1 MTFNVVLYVT
11 TSHMDYEYLEN
22 VKYQYTE
29 KKLNILT
36 CIFHVGKFYVKLLD
50 YGIFVTYNMY
60 MTIDKHTGNYNLQ
73 FTVLHCY
80 HPYTKFSLP
89 YTCIPLGSNH
99 SSETKIDHK
108 AISYMQKSYW
118 YIIAAR

>member
-29 KKLNILT
+29 KNLNILT

-73 FTVLHCY
+73 FFYGDRLPVLRY
-80 HPYTKFSLP
+80 IVI
-89 YTCIPLGSNH
+89 IPIQNSVCH
-99 SSETKIDHK
+99 IHVFH
-108 AISYMQKSYW
+108 
-118 YIIAAR
+118 

>member
-73 FTVLHCY
+73 FTGITLLS
-80 HPYTKFSLP
+80 SL
-89 YTCIPLGSNH
+89 Y
-99 SSETKIDHK
+99 KIQF
-108 AISYMQKSYW
+108 AIYMYS
-118 YIIAAR
+118 IR

>member
-1 MTFNVVLYVT
+1 MLS
-11 TSHMDYEYLEN
+11 TSTL
-22 VKYQYTE
+22 K
-29 KKLNILT
+29 NILT

-73 FTVLHCY
+73 FFLWRQITGIKVHCY

-99 SSETKIDHK
+99 SSETKIVHK

-118 YIIAAR
+118 YIITAR

>member
-1 MTFNVVLYVT
+1 MTFNVVLDVT

-29 KKLNILT
+29 KNLNILT

-73 FTVLHCY
+73 FTDITLLS
-80 HPYTKFSLP
+80 SL
-89 YTCIPLGSNH
+89 Y
-99 SSETKIDHK
+99 KIQF
-108 AISYMQKSYW
+108 AIYMYS
-118 YIIAAR
+118 IR